1 MEDDELAT
9 PGLSGW
15 AGYALGRIAANRDR
29 ETGETLDAVFR
40 RRQQNVDVG
49 SVLEQNKA
57 LAAEN
62 ARLRQD
68 LADYQL
74 NYRNLKAWADRAE
87 ARIDQLLKER
97 GE

>member
-1 MEDDELAT
+1 MDGDEEGQS
-9 PGLSGW
+9 PSGFAW
-15 AGYALGRIAANRDR
+15 YQLGKMAAENDR
-29 ETGETLDAVFR
+29 HTSQTISTLLHR
-40 RRQQNVDVG
+40 RRTISAQDDLQARV
-49 SVLEQNKA
+49 QA

-68 LADYQL
+68 LADYRL
-74 NYRNLKAWADRAE
+74 NYRDLKAWADRAE